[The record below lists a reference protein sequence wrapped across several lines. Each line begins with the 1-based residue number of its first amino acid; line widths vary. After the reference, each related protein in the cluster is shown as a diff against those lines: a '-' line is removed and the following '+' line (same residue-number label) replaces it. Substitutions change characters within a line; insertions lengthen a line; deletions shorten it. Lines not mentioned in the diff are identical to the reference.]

1 MLTHRTNVLLTE
13 EDNQLLTLLA
23 TRYNTTKGDI
33 IRRAV
38 RQIYHPQKQ
47 AIKKSLHPLEEIHRI
62 IKKHHIK
69 GLSPQEIKEYI
80 NYGRKY

>member
-33 IRRAV
+33 IRRAFKTTYPLQKKTKTLAQFL
-38 RQIYHPQKQ
+38 RQGWKLL
-47 AIKKSLHPLEEIHRI
+47 KKPHQPLNYKALIA
-62 IKKHHIK
+62 
-69 GLSPQEIKEYI
+69 
-80 NYGRKY
+80 YGRH

>member
-13 EDNQLLTLLA
+13 EDNQLLILMA
-23 TRYNTTKGDI
+23 TQHNTTKGEI

-38 RQIYHPQKQ
+38 RQTYQPH
-47 AIKKSLHPLEEIHRI
+47 KKIAESRHPLDEIRRI
-62 IKKHHIK
+62 VKKHHIK
-69 GLSPQEIKEYI
+69 GLSLQEIKEYI